1 MEKHLVSVVR
11 YEAPFQSVREVVK
24 LSGGLDCL
32 PTGAKVFIKP
42 NLVFWSKSVPFP
54 KWGVITTSRV
64 VQDMVEL
71 IAAHGVSQITIGE
84 GMVTLK
90 PGDNETIADAFKTLG
105 YEVLRKRF
113 GVKLLNIFERPF
125 RKVELGDGMAV
136 NFNVDILESD
146 FVVDLPVMKTHNQ
159 TVVSLGIKNLKGM
172 IDIPSRKRCHN
183 MEPGKDLHVY
193 VSRLAESMP
202 PMFTLIDGIYTSERG
217 PGPDGK
223 MHRSNL
229 LVGSRDVLSAD
240 MVGAKILGYTPE
252 EVPYIAHAARWQGR
266 PLDFSDI
273 EITGVGIDEVA
284 RKHEYDFHYSEMEE
298 VALPLPLVR
307 QGIRGIF
314 YRKYDLSMCTYC
326 SAVNGLV
333 MMAIRN
339 AWKGEP
345 WDRVEVLTGKAM
357 RPTPGMKKTILLGRC
372 MYQAHKDD
380 PAIQEMIAVKGCPP
394 KPEDIHTALRKA
406 GIDADPQLFEN
417 LDRLPGLFM
426 KRYEDKPEFEEGH
439 FRVV

>member
-1 MEKHLVSVVR
+1 MKKHLVSIVR
-11 YEAPFQSVREVVK
+11 YDAPSQSVREAVK
-24 LSGGLDCL
+24 LSGGLDYL
-32 PTGAKVFIKP
+32 PKRAKVFIKP

-71 IAAHGVSQITIGE
+71 LAEHGVSEMTIGE
-84 GMVTLK
+84 GMVTLE
-90 PGDNETIADAFKTLG
+90 PGDRETLLDAFRTLG
-105 YEVLRKRF
+105 YETLKRRF
-113 GVKLLNIFERPF
+113 GVKLINVFDRPF
-125 RKVELGDGMAV
+125 RKVDLGDGMAV

-183 MEPGKDLHVY
+183 MEPGRDLHVY

-240 MVGAKILGYTPE
+240 MVGAKILGYLPG
-252 EVPYIAHAARWQGR
+252 EVSYISHAARRQGR
-266 PLDFSDI
+266 PLDFSDM
-273 EITGVGIDEVA
+273 EITGVDMDEVA
-284 RKHEYDFHYSEMEE
+284 RKHEYDFHYAETDE
-298 VALPLPLVR
+298 VTLPLPLAK

-326 SAVNGLV
+326 SAVNGLL
-333 MMAIRN
+333 MMAIRG

-345 WDRVEVLTGKAM
+345 WDRIEVLTGKAM
-357 RPTPGMKKTILLGRC
+357 QPTPGMKKTILLGKC
-372 MYQAHKDD
+372 MYQAHKDN
-380 PAIQEMIAVKGCPP
+380 PSIREMIAVKGCPP
-394 KPEDIHTALRKA
+394 KPEDIHAALREA
-406 GIDADPQLFEN
+406 GIDADPELFRN

-426 KRYEDKPEFEEGH
+426 KRYKNRPEFEEGH
-439 FRVV
+439 FRIT